1 MWLCESQRRKEKKR
15 RHIYQCSPPA
25 LPPESHHLHSRTPVV
40 RESLQTT
47 VLGLKGC
54 RQTVAKATLK
64 RGCQDILHVSNP
76 ETKYAIIISAV
87 SNISSVTVQ

>member
-1 MWLCESQRRKEKKR
+1 MLSSCFASRVLIHKV
-15 RHIYQCSPPA
+15 
-25 LPPESHHLHSRTPVV
+25 ESHHLHSRTPVV

-47 VLGLKGC
+47 VLGLEGC

-64 RGCQDILHVSNP
+64 RDCQDILLVSTP